1 MVHMWVG
8 TVHTMVIN
16 NKPTDI
22 GVKITIKKYV
32 LKVGVFVN

>member
-1 MVHMWVG
+1 MVLVRVG
-8 TVHTMVIN
+8 TVHAMVIN